1 MSELDFEINP
11 EVLENDSFERKPL
24 QPGEYEGEIIGC
36 ETKTSAAGHK
46 YLSVQVEVNGN
57 WVWENLNLWHP
68 KEDVVEI
75 AKRKLT
81 QIGVALGM
89 SKITDTEQLLAR
101 RVKVDL
107 RLQKNDSTRNEIVS
121 WSAVA
126 APLTP
131 PAEAASGTPPGK
143 PAWQ

>member
-75 AKRKLT
+75 ANRKLT

-107 RLQKNDSTRNEIVS
+107 RLQKNDNTRNEIVS

>member
-1 MSELDFEINP
+1 MADLDFEINP

-24 QPGEYEGEIIGC
+24 EPGEYEGEIIGC

-57 WVWENLNLWHP
+57 WIWENLNLWHP

-75 AKRKLT
+75 ANRKLT

-89 SKITDTEQLLAR
+89 TKITDTEQLLAR

-107 RLQKNDSTRNEIVS
+107 RLQKNDNMRNEIVA

-126 APLTP
+126 APSKP
-131 PAEAASGTPPGK
+131 PAEAASGSPSK